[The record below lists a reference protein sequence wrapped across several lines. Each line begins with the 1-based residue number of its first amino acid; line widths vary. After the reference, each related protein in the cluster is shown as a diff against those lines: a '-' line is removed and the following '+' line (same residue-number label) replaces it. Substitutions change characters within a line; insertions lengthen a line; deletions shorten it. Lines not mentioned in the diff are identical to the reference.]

1 MRRRYR
7 DGQRQESAVQEL
19 AADLVVDASGRDSQ
33 IMHWLETLGY
43 ELPRETIVNGFV
55 NYASRFYAPP
65 PNREWTWQSM
75 IMATDVPK
83 TPRGGGIL
91 AVEGGRWLVMLIGR
105 GKEYPPTD
113 EEGFLAFARG
123 MTDPALYE
131 ALKDAQPLS
140 PAYGYRKNESRL
152 RHFESLQRQPESL
165 LVVGDAVCALNPIYA
180 QGLTL
185 AALSSLTLLDCLAQT
200 HGELAGLA
208 HRFQRQLA
216 RVNQTSWRMATS
228 SDYSMLP
235 PQEQPKAWQIRLF
248 NGYLKGI
255 TASLP
260 FSAFT
265 SKTFIAVANL
275 AKPPIALLHP
285 AIVSTVLIRNGYQ
298 LGGKYLSSS
307 RRQILNERK
316 SL

>member
-1 MRRRYR
+1 
-7 DGQRQESAVQEL
+7 
-19 AADLVVDASGRDSQ
+19 
-33 IMHWLETLGY
+33 
-43 ELPRETIVNGFV
+43 
-55 NYASRFYAPP
+55 
-65 PNREWTWQSM
+65 
-75 IMATDVPK
+75 
-83 TPRGGGIL
+83 
-91 AVEGGRWLVMLIGR
+91 
-105 GKEYPPTD
+105 
-113 EEGFLAFARG
+113 
-123 MTDPALYE
+123 
-131 ALKDAQPLS
+131 
-140 PAYGYRKNESRL
+140 
-152 RHFESLQRQPESL
+152 
-165 LVVGDAVCALNPIYA
+165 VGDAVCALNPIYA

-185 AALSSLTLLDCLAQT
+185 AALSALTLLDCLAQT